1 MEKFIAIANRFPRVS
16 VRYVKKEEIIES
28 KEMNSRDLLSTIIF
42 TSYKELDGQDEHEWR
57 GKITIFNN
65 IEMYFRLHLTKDDNH
80 HIQHFIM
87 NVSNDHNK

>member
-16 VRYVKKEEIIES
+16 VRYIKLGKIIES
-28 KEMNSRDLLSTIIF
+28 REMNSRDLLPTIIF

-65 IEMYFRLHLTKDDNH
+65 TEMYFRLHLTEDDNR

-87 NVSNDHNK
+87 NVSSDYNK